1 MSQKR
6 LSMRKIRE
14 LLRLKYEVGRSH
26 REIATSLGIA
36 NSTVSDYVRRASAGG
51 FSWPLPE
58 GLDDAALEAALFPAP
73 PPSRVPRPEPN
84 WEDVHRELQRHKGV
98 TLQLLW
104 LEYRTVHAN
113 GYGYSW
119 FCERYRA
126 WRGRIDVVMRQVY
139 RAGEKAFVDYA
150 GPKFE
155 VVDRETGEARDI
167 MVFVG
172 VLGASNHTFVD
183 VTRSRS
189 LPDWTMSHVR
199 MFEFWGGVPE
209 LVIPDNE
216 KAAVHKAS
224 RYEPDLNPTYQELAT
239 HYGTAVL
246 PARPRAPRDKAKAE
260 TAVQHVERWVM
271 APLRNHTFFSLRE
284 LREAIAPLLAALN
297 ERPFDKTEGSRRS
310 WFEDLDRPAL
320 KPLPDERYEY
330 AEWRKARVNI
340 DYHIQVEHALYSV
353 PHPLGR
359 CEVDVRITAQTVEIF
374 HKYRRVAAH
383 LRIHGRGGY
392 AMLASGLQGRIV
404 GSVLDTLRA
413 GLPGARVFVERT
425 GIRSL
430 TDREGG
436 FELNWLDPGT
446 YAVNFTHPYLEAFGY
461 VSEPVEVEVDADAE
475 TPVEVHFSAPSV
487 AWIVDHMCRDEAR
500 PEPLVV
506 GGVEFP
512 MEGVGLDELDA
523 NELRTRQ
530 YPMVIPTGEHIGRL
544 DLRLRPGD

>member
-1 MSQKR
+1 MPKKR

-14 LLRLKYEVGRSH
+14 LLRLKYELRRSH

-36 NSTVSDYVRRASAGG
+36 NSTVSDYARRAAAAG
-51 FSWPLPE
+51 FTWPLPE
-58 GLDDAALEAALFPAP
+58 GLDDAVLEAALFPP
-73 PPSRVPRPEPN
+73 LPPSRVPRPEPN
-84 WEDVHRELQRHKGV
+84 WEQVHRELQRHKGV

-104 LEYRTVHAN
+104 LEYVTAHPD
-113 GYGYSW
+113 GYRYSR

-172 VLGASNHTFVD
+172 VLGASNYTFVD

-239 HYGTAVL
+239 HYGTTVL

-271 APLRNHTFFSLRE
+271 APLRNHKFFSLGE
-284 LREAIAPLLAALN
+284 LRDAIASLLAALN
-297 ERPFDKTEGSRRS
+297 ERPFKKTDGSRRS

-320 KPLPDERYEY
+320 KPLPAQRYEY
-330 AEWRKARVNI
+330 AQWRKARVNI

-374 HKYRRVAAH
+374 HKHRRVAAH
-383 LRIHGRGGY
+383 LRVHGRGGY
-392 AMLASGLQGRIV
+392 ATERSHMPASHRAHAGWTPSGLIAWGQRTGPHTAAFVEQLLDSRPHPEQGYRSCL
-404 GSVLDTLRA
+404 GLKALLRA
-413 GLPGARVFVERT
+413 YGAERLEAACRRALDIGTLSYKSVKSILSTGLDQAGDDQQYTLSLPGHHTNVR
-425 GIRSL
+425 G
-430 TDREGG
+430 
-436 FELNWLDPGT
+436 PGYYT
-446 YAVNFTHPYLEAFGY
+446 TSQNGKE
-461 VSEPVEVEVDADAE
+461 S
-475 TPVEVHFSAPSV
+475 
-487 AWIVDHMCRDEAR
+487 
-500 PEPLVV
+500 
-506 GGVEFP
+506 
-512 MEGVGLDELDA
+512 
-523 NELRTRQ
+523 
-530 YPMVIPTGEHIGRL
+530 
-544 DLRLRPGD
+544 